1 MTDQFGETL
10 VLAMFYMFFVALSAS
25 MGVLTT
31 VWVGYK
37 LYKRNDTKT
46 ERRGR
51 KTGRKG
57 AMNHGV

>member
-37 LYKRNDTKT
+37 LYKRKDVKT

-51 KTGRKG
+51 KMGRKG
-57 AMNHGV
+57 AVNHV

>member
-37 LYKRNDTKT
+37 LYKRNDVKT

-51 KTGRKG
+51 KIGRKG
-57 AMNHGV
+57 AVNHV

>member
-37 LYKRNDTKT
+37 LYNRSNNKT

-51 KTGRKG
+51 KIGRKG
-57 AMNHGV
+57 AVSHV